1 MGTFANFP
9 ACMPLGQIVG
19 SMRKGLKFKFKDI
32 FFYSPGK
39 ENVMEDEGS
48 SKEALMFFLS

>member
-1 MGTFANFP
+1 MHEVGGKTFN
-9 ACMPLGQIVG
+9 
-19 SMRKGLKFKFKDI
+19 FKDI

-39 ENVMEDEGS
+39 ENVMEDEVS